1 MKAKKVTITI
11 EMICTPEELETVGNK
26 IYWLKIGLKQF
37 ITQDY
42 SCYKYVKVSSKI
54 EKIKA

>member
-26 IYWLKIGLKQF
+26 FILAENRFKAIYHTRLFLL
-37 ITQDY
+37 
-42 SCYKYVKVSSKI
+42 
-54 EKIKA
+54 